1 MIDKRKI
8 IDAINNAYEQ
18 GYQDRDKEIVRCKDC
33 EYKSDWNGVYNHDTE
48 LFCYLHECGMDNNDF
63 CSKAKM
69 KGGTD

>member
-33 EYKSDWNGVYNHDTE
+33 IHNSICSKSVQTTVNDKFTTTIGYKKI
-48 LFCYLHECGMDNNDF
+48 DF
-63 CSKAKM
+63 CSWAK
-69 KGGTD
+69 